1 MPSQSTEPAPKIILA
16 KLGLDGHDRG
26 VKVIARAFRDAGME
40 VVYLGMRVTPDQ
52 VAQAALQEDAD
63 VVGISILSGAHMRL
77 IPRLVQ
83 ALKDRDAGDVVLL
96 VGGTIP
102 EDDVEPLHDM
112 GVQGVFPVG
121 TFTQVMIDFINS
133 SVSTKRESNPDSTQG
148 RAT

>member
-1 MPSQSTEPAPKIILA
+1 MNTRSSKHTAKILVA

-40 VVYLGMRVTPDQ
+40 VVYLGMRITPDQ

-77 IPRLVQ
+77 IPRLTQ

-102 EDDVEPLHDM
+102 EDDVAPLHEM

-121 TFTQVMIDFINS
+121 TFTQTMIDFINS
-133 SVSTKRESNPDSTQG
+133 SMDSKAG
-148 RAT
+148 S

>member
-1 MPSQSTEPAPKIILA
+1 MATQNTNRTPKILLA
-16 KLGLDGHDRG
+16 KLGLAGHDRG
-26 VKVIARAFRDAGME
+26 VKIIARAFRDAGME

-77 IPRLVQ
+77 IPRLTQ
-83 ALKDRDAGDVVLL
+83 ALKDRDAGDVILL

-121 TFTQVMIDFINS
+121 TFTQTMIDFINS
-133 SVSTKRESNPDSTQG
+133 SLESK
-148 RAT
+148 

>member
-1 MPSQSTEPAPKIILA
+1 MILRSSKLTPKILLA

-26 VKVIARAFRDAGME
+26 VKIIARAFRDAGME

-77 IPRLVQ
+77 IPRLTQ
-83 ALKDRDAGDVVLL
+83 ALNDRGAGDVVLL

-102 EDDVEPLHDM
+102 DEDVEPLHDM

-121 TFTQVMIDFINS
+121 TFTQTMIDFINS
-133 SVSTKRESNPDSTQG
+133 SLESRDERS
-148 RAT
+148 

>member
-1 MPSQSTEPAPKIILA
+1 MILRSSKSTPKILLA

-26 VKVIARAFRDAGME
+26 VKIIARAFRDAGME

-77 IPRLVQ
+77 IPRLTQ
-83 ALKDRDAGDVVLL
+83 ALNDRGAGDVVLL

-102 EDDVEPLHDM
+102 DEDVEPLHDM

-121 TFTQVMIDFINS
+121 TFTQTMIDFINS
-133 SVSTKRESNPDSTQG
+133 SLESRDERS
-148 RAT
+148 

>member
-1 MPSQSTEPAPKIILA
+1 MILRSSKSAPKILLA

-26 VKVIARAFRDAGME
+26 VKIIARAFRDAGME

-77 IPRLVQ
+77 IPRLTQ
-83 ALKDRDAGDVVLL
+83 ALNDRGAGDVVLL

-102 EDDVEPLHDM
+102 DEDVEPLHDM

-121 TFTQVMIDFINS
+121 TFTQTMIDFINS
-133 SVSTKRESNPDSTQG
+133 SLESRDG
-148 RAT
+148 RSS

>member
-1 MPSQSTEPAPKIILA
+1 VATQNTNRTPKILLA

-26 VKVIARAFRDAGME
+26 VKIIARAFRDAGME

-77 IPRLVQ
+77 IPRLTQ
-83 ALKDRDAGDVVLL
+83 ALKDRDAGDVILL

-121 TFTQVMIDFINS
+121 TFTQTMIDFINS
-133 SVSTKRESNPDSTQG
+133 SLESK
-148 RAT
+148 

>member
-1 MPSQSTEPAPKIILA
+1 MILRSSKSAPKILLA

-26 VKVIARAFRDAGME
+26 VKIIARAFRDAGME

-77 IPRLVQ
+77 IPRLTQ
-83 ALKDRDAGDVVLL
+83 ALNDRGAGDVVLL

-102 EDDVEPLHDM
+102 DEDVEPLHDM

-121 TFTQVMIDFINS
+121 TFTQTMIDFINS
-133 SVSTKRESNPDSTQG
+133 SLESRDERS
-148 RAT
+148 

>member
-1 MPSQSTEPAPKIILA
+1 MNLGSTKRAPKIILA

-77 IPRLVQ
+77 IPRLTQ

-102 EDDVEPLHDM
+102 EDDVEALHDM

-121 TFTQVMIDFINS
+121 TFTQTMIDFINS
-133 SVSTKRESNPDSTQG
+133 SLESKTG
-148 RAT
+148 L

>member
-1 MPSQSTEPAPKIILA
+1 MATQNTNRTPKILLA

-26 VKVIARAFRDAGME
+26 VKIIARAFRDAGME

-52 VAQAALQEDAD
+52 VAQAALQEAAD

-77 IPRLVQ
+77 IPRLTQ
-83 ALKDRDAGDVVLL
+83 ALKDRDAGDVILL

-121 TFTQVMIDFINS
+121 TFTQTMIDFINS
-133 SVSTKRESNPDSTQG
+133 SLESK
-148 RAT
+148 

>member
-1 MPSQSTEPAPKIILA
+1 MATQNTNRTPKILLA

-26 VKVIARAFRDAGME
+26 VKIIARAFRDAGME

-52 VAQAALQEDAD
+52 VARAALQEDAD

-77 IPRLVQ
+77 IPRLTQ
-83 ALKDRDAGDVVLL
+83 ALKDRDAGDVILL

-121 TFTQVMIDFINS
+121 TFTQTMIDFINS
-133 SVSTKRESNPDSTQG
+133 SLESK
-148 RAT
+148 

>member
-1 MPSQSTEPAPKIILA
+1 MILRSSKSTPKILLA

-26 VKVIARAFRDAGME
+26 VKIIARAFRDAGME
-40 VVYLGMRVTPDQ
+40 VVYLGMRITPDQ

-77 IPRLVQ
+77 IPRLTQ
-83 ALKDRDAGDVVLL
+83 ALNDRGAGDVVLL

-102 EDDVEPLHDM
+102 DEDVEPLHDM

-121 TFTQVMIDFINS
+121 TFTQTMIDFINS
-133 SVSTKRESNPDSTQG
+133 SLESRDERS
-148 RAT
+148 

>member
-1 MPSQSTEPAPKIILA
+1 MATERSKRTPKILLA

-26 VKVIARAFRDAGME
+26 VKIIARAFRDAGME

-77 IPRLVQ
+77 IPRLTQ
-83 ALKDRDAGDVVLL
+83 ALKDRDAGDVVVL

-102 EDDVEPLHDM
+102 EDDVEPLRNM
-112 GVQGVFPVG
+112 GVPGVFPVG
-121 TFTQVMIDFINS
+121 TFTQTMIDFINS
-133 SVSTKRESNPDSTQG
+133 SLESSPSPKDG
-148 RAT
+148 RTS